1 MPIQLLLIEDHPRDA
16 HLLQE
21 TLAAVKNQRFD
32 VSTAPSLSAGMEH
45 LRRNDIDAVLL
56 DLSLPD
62 SRGLDTFSSIY
73 AEFPH
78 VPIIVLT
85 GTDDQELA
93 ARAVREGA
101 QDYLIKGQSE
111 GQLLARSIRYA
122 IERKQAEETLR
133 RYAERLQTLHQIDRA
148 ILAAQSTNAV
158 ARAAL
163 EQIRQMVPFDQ
174 GRVMRF
180 DFTADQAI
188 PLAAWDAQSKGV
200 GTQASVPMDH
210 LRDLGGL
217 QRGDV
222 YVEKVSPSSQ
232 PTTPQALYFPGT
244 NTRSLLTVPLLHQRE
259 LIGALILGAEHADA
273 FTSEH
278 VDIARE
284 VANPLSMAIHQAQ
297 LYQQIERHAIE
308 LEQRVAERTRSLQEA
323 NAELASFTYSVSHDL
338 RAPLRAMEGFAQA
351 LLEDYADRLD
361 ETGQEYA
368 QRIVAASRRM
378 ETLIQDLLAYSHLRQ
393 TNLRLRPLS
402 LETVVDESLQTLNA
416 EIECCQAHVIVEP
429 PLPPVLGHR
438 TTLVQV
444 IENLISNAI
453 KFVPPD
459 VDPQVHIHATT
470 QNGFVRLYIEDN
482 GIGIAHR
489 HHQRIFE
496 VFERLHGIE
505 TYPGTGIGLAI
516 CRKIV
521 ERHGGKIWVESEP
534 GKGSTFYFTL
544 PAVEGE
550 IAAVGPE
557 GDHRA

>member
-1 MPIQLLLIEDHPRDA
+1 
-16 HLLQE
+16 
-21 TLAAVKNQRFD
+21 
-32 VSTAPSLSAGMEH
+32 
-45 LRRNDIDAVLL
+45 
-56 DLSLPD
+56 LPD

-78 VPIIVLT
+78 VPTIVLT

-188 PLAAWDAQSKGV
+188 PLAAWDAQSKSV

-516 CRKIV
+516 VRKGM
-521 ERHGGKIWVESEP
+521 ERLDGHVGVASKP
-534 GKGSTFYFTL
+534 GQGSKFWIEL
-544 PAVEGE
+544 HRIP
-550 IAAVGPE
+550 IADAE
-557 GDHRA
+557 ATSYLSQRMSDE